1 MEKISTLSD
10 DHRQRILSKV
20 SFDHR
25 FVGGKLRRHG
35 GIKRVTSYSFNEVV
49 SLLNDEMPMIHF
61 SALEQWVK
69 EVIKDRELAGKIAEA
84 INKQKGY
91 RNTYTHGRRQLPPY
105 SPSVHRIFHIIV
117 WHGCPWPLLCPP

>member
-1 MEKISTLSD
+1 MEKFSTLSD
-10 DHRQRILSKV
+10 DLTRRILSKV

-61 SALEQWVK
+61 SALEKWVK
-69 EVIKDRELAGKIAEA
+69 EIIKDRELAEKIAEA

-91 RNTYTHGRRQLPPY
+91 RNT
-105 SPSVHRIFHIIV
+105 
-117 WHGCPWPLLCPP
+117 LLSIKCLMEKRLSQCQNFEGKC